1 MPIAGTWAPE
11 EGRHMRRTTDGLII
25 REQAIGERDRLV
37 TVLTREMGVIRAFV
51 RGAKNIK
58 SRMAS
63 STGLLC
69 YSRLSIYEGKDKYII
84 EDAVPIEVFFQ
95 LRDDIVKLS
104 LAQYFLE
111 LDYELAPKEERAED
125 CLRLTLNALHMLASG
140 KMEPAAVKPVVELRL
155 LSYAGYMPD
164 VVACCS
170 CGEYLTD
177 RMFFLPSEGHLYCMN
192 CVYPAGCVGLSSG
205 AVQAMRHIV
214 FSEPGRMFFFRLA
227 DASLRDLG
235 EASEK
240 YLLEQTHRKY
250 KTLDFYH
257 TMVIT

>member
-1 MPIAGTWAPE
+1 MS
-11 EGRHMRRTTDGLII
+11 RTTEGLII
-25 REQAIGERDRLV
+25 REQAVGERDRLV
-37 TVLTREMGVIRAFV
+37 TVLTRDMGVIRAFV

-95 LRDDIVKLS
+95 LREDIVRLS

-125 CLRLTLNALHMLASG
+125 CLRLTLNSLHVLAHG
-140 KMEPAAVKPVVELRL
+140 KLEPEAVKAVMELRL
-155 LSYAGYMPD
+155 LSYAGYMPS
-164 VVACCS
+164 VVACRR

-177 RMFFLPSEGHLYCMN
+177 RMYFLPLDGQLFCMR
-192 CVYPAGCVGLSSG
+192 CPHPEGCVKLSAG

-214 FSEPGRMFFFRLA
+214 LSDPGRLFSFRISESARRELA
-227 DASLRDLG
+227 Q
-235 EASEK
+235 ASEQ
-240 YLLEQTHRKY
+240 YLLAQTRRRY
-250 KTLDFYH
+250 RTLDFYH
-257 TMVIT
+257 SITI

>member
-1 MPIAGTWAPE
+1 
-11 EGRHMRRTTDGLII
+11 MRRTTDGLII

-37 TVLTREMGVIRAFV
+37 TVLTRDLGIIRAFV

-58 SRMAS
+58 SRMGS

-69 YSRLSIYEGKDKYII
+69 YSRLSVYEGKDKYII

-111 LDYELAPKEERAED
+111 LDYELAPKEEHADD
-125 CLRLTLNALHMLASG
+125 CLRLTLNSLHMLASG
-140 KMEPAAVKPVVELRL
+140 KMEPAAVKPIMELRL

-164 VVACCS
+164 VVACHN

-177 RMFFLPSEGHLYCMN
+177 RMFFLPQEGRLYCMH
-192 CVYPAGCVGLSSG
+192 CVYPSGCVGLSAG

-214 FSEPGRMFFFRLA
+214 LSEPSRLFSFRLSP
-227 DASLRDLG
+227 ASLGELE
-235 EASEK
+235 EASEQ
-240 YLLEQTHRKY
+240 YLLAQTRRKY

-257 TMVIT
+257 SIATI